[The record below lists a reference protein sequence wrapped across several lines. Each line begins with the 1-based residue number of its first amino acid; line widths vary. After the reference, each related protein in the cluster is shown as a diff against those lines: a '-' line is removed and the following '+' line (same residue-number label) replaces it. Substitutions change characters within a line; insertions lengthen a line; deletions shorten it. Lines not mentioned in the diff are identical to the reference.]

1 MDNIQ
6 YDMPLLLN
14 KINKNFCKECDSYL
28 KEIGLSKLHAFYLL
42 CLFHNM
48 QGIKLTELSQ
58 LVGCDKANTSRV
70 VNDLENKN
78 IVVREN
84 SNQIKKYVIKL
95 TDFGKSIC
103 EDFAGKM
110 RERFRK
116 MFECLTNEETKQF
129 FGLLEKMIKGVDL

>member
-14 KINKNFCKECDSYL
+14 KINKNFCKECDSCL

-48 QGIKLTELSQ
+48 QGVKLTKLSE

-70 VNDLENKN
+70 INDLENKN
-78 IVVREN
+78 IVIREN
-84 SNQIKKYVIKL
+84 ENQIKKYVIKL
-95 TDFGKSIC
+95 TDYGKSIC
-103 EDFAGKM
+103 EEFAGKI

-129 FGLLEKMIKGVDL
+129 FGLLEKMAKGVDL